1 MHTKDKLANALRD
14 VGLTEM
20 ADRAATGWYH
30 DFLSPLDAP
39 CITLVNDLAVAAQ
52 RSNNEAVMGL
62 RKRVMNGDFDASRE
76 ESDDWA
82 ASPEGRDAFSKLT
95 KRTRHWRPRP

>member
-1 MHTKDKLANALRD
+1 MTHTKDLLAEALREL
-14 VGLTEM
+14 GLQEM

-39 CITLVNDLAVAAQ
+39 CMTLVNDLAVAAG
-52 RSNNEAVMGL
+52 RYPEHKGAIMAL
-62 RKRVMNGDFDASRE
+62 RQRVMNGDFDASPA

-82 ASPEGRDAFSKLT
+82 KSPEGRETFAKLIR
-95 KRTRHWRPRP
+95 KPQ